1 MHFIESIGPL
11 LGIVAFLGLA
21 ILAFLL
27 FQQARDVRRLREWA
41 GRAPERAR
49 EAADAVQAT
58 AETSRGEVAAPE
70 RTPGGEPPPA
80 RGLRERL
87 GVARERVATAI
98 GSRFAKVDRR
108 LPIDGRYLL
117 AAVALAAVAAVAAG
131 VLTSGFGLFGGTA
144 SQSREAHQGS
154 TRKPT
159 VAVLN
164 GTSVPGLAARVGRQ
178 VVKAAGYRTGAITNA
193 GSSFS
198 QTVIMFTSG
207 HQAQAKVLA
216 AAIKPEL
223 GGTPTQA
230 MTGEVRARAG
240 GAPLALGLGLDDSRF
255 QGGIE

>member
-58 AETSRGEVAAPE
+58 AEASRGEVAGAE
-70 RTPGGEPPPA
+70 RTPPGEGPPA
-80 RGLRERL
+80 RGLRGRL
-87 GVARERVATAI
+87 RGAREWVATAI
-98 GSRFAKVDRR
+98 GTGFASVHRR

-117 AAVALAAVAAVAAG
+117 AAAVVAVVAAG
-131 VLTSGFGLFGGTA
+131 VLTSGFGLFGGNA
-144 SQSREAHQGS
+144 PQSRNTHQGS

-164 GTSVPGLAARVGRQ
+164 GTSVPGLAARVGRK
-178 VVKAAGYRTGAITNA
+178 VVKAAGYRTGTITNA

-198 QTVIMFTSG
+198 GTVIMFTSG
-207 HQAQAKVLA
+207 HEAQAKALA
-216 AAIKPEL
+216 TAVKPEL
-223 GGTPTQA
+223 GGTPTQG
-230 MTGEVRARAG
+230 MTAEVRARAG

-255 QGGIE
+255 QGRIE

>member
-11 LGIVAFLGLA
+11 LGIVAFVGLA

-49 EAADAVQAT
+49 EAADAVQAA
-58 AETSRGEVAAPE
+58 AEASRGEAAGAE
-70 RTPGGEPPPA
+70 QAPGGAPSP
-80 RGLRERL
+80 RGLRARL
-87 GVARERVATAI
+87 GAARERVGKAVST
-98 GSRFAKVDRR
+98 RFSKVDRR
-108 LPIDGRYLL
+108 LPLDGRYLL
-117 AAVALAAVAAVAAG
+117 GVAAVAVVAVG
-131 VLTSGFGLFGGTA
+131 VLTSGFGLFGGNA
-144 SQSREAHQGS
+144 SQSREAQSGS

-164 GTSVPGLAARVGRQ
+164 GTSVSGLAARVGHQ
-178 VVKAAGYRTGAITNA
+178 VVKAAGYRTGTIANA

-198 QTVIMFTSG
+198 KTVIMFTSG
-207 HQAQAKVLA
+207 HQAQAKELA
-216 AAIKPEL
+216 TAIKPEL

-230 MTGEVRARAG
+230 MTADVRARAG